1 MLLGNKQKQNKKI
14 FFLLFRVIDHAL
26 ILFHK
31 HIIKNHVSDSK
42 GYKKKSHWN
51 DAVLSS
57 KYSSNSSSDL
67 WLKLGTARLA
77 VYQWD
82 L

>member
-1 MLLGNKQKQNKKI
+1 MLLGNKQKQNKKKP

-42 GYKKKSHWN
+42 SYKN
-51 DAVLSS
+51 IT
-57 KYSSNSSSDL
+57 
-67 WLKLGTARLA
+67 LK
-77 VYQWD
+77 
-82 L
+82 